1 MAVVT
6 LDGLSKRYG
15 RHLAVDNVS
24 FEVGK
29 HQIMGLLGPNGSG
42 KTTILRVLTGYLR
55 PSAGTVRV
63 AGFDVVR
70 EGRAA
75 RARIGYVP
83 EDAPVYSQMRVN
95 EFLAFM
101 GRLRGLDGKKLDSGL
116 AVARERFD
124 LEAVADTIIG
134 RLSRGYRQR
143 VSLAQAVLHEPDLLV
158 LDEPTNG
165 LDPRQIIEFRGL
177 IRRLAEQCTVIITSH
192 ILGEIERIAD
202 QVAILLRGRLLAVRE
217 LKGPQL
223 IRIRTSADMAPRVAA
238 ALKSA
243 APAAEVIEEALV
255 DQSATWRVRMAGSGT
270 ADDLVAGLA
279 GAGIGVVEIA
289 EVQSDLESTFLA
301 VTSGEASQS
310 PTGNGRDASW

>member
-24 FEVGK
+24 FEVGER
-29 HQIMGLLGPNGSG
+29 QIMGLLGPNGSG

-83 EDAPVYSQMRVN
+83 EDAPVYPQMRVN

-101 GRLRGLDGKKLDSGL
+101 GRLRGLDGKKLGDGI
-116 AVARERFD
+116 AVARERFG

-192 ILGEIERIAD
+192 ILGEIERVAD
-202 QVAILLRGRLLAVRE
+202 QVAILLAGRLLAMKE

-223 IRIRTSADMAPRVAA
+223 VRIRANTDLAPQVTAI
-238 ALKSA
+238 LKSA
-243 APAAEVIEEALV
+243 GTEVIEETRA
-255 DQSATWRVRMAGSGT
+255 DQSATWRVRIAGSAAPG
-270 ADDLVAGLA
+270 DVVASLA
-279 GAGIGVVEIA
+279 AAGIGVVEIA

-301 VTSGEASQS
+301 VTSEQASR
-310 PTGNGRDASW
+310 T